1 MSIIKPPNQK
11 TVTEIFITHVKPG
24 FRPFY
29 KEWALKIK
37 EIEKTFPGYLGTDI
51 QAPSSDEEN
60 TWVSVVHFDS
70 EENLDRWLKSEP
82 RQTIIEEAKQFVD
95 NLETHRLI
103 ANPYK
108 SWFGNTPKKVSIIIK
123 ETMLVL
129 LVLFPIIMLEFK
141 FLNPHLTSLNLS
153 VATFIGNA
161 LSVSLIS
168 FPAMPVC
175 LYFLG
180 WWLNPDLEEK
190 QPKKNLLGYSIVI
203 TLYLAAILFFA
214 YV

>member
-1 MSIIKPPNQK
+1 M
-11 TVTEIFITHVKPG
+11 
-24 FRPFY
+24 
-29 KEWALKIK
+29 
-37 EIEKTFPGYLGTDI
+37 
-51 QAPSSDEEN
+51 
-60 TWVSVVHFDS
+60 HFDS
-70 EENLDRWLKSEP
+70 EENLDRWLKSDQ
-82 RQTIIEEAKQFVD
+82 RQTIIEEAKQLVEEC
-95 NLETHRLI
+95 ETHRLI

-108 SWFGNTPKKVSIIIK
+108 SWFRNTPKKLSVIIK

-141 FLNPHLTSLNLS
+141 FLSPHLKSINLS

-168 FPAMPVC
+168 FPAMPIC

-190 QPKKNLLGYSIVI
+190 QPLKNILGFAIVI
-203 TLYLAAILFFA
+203 ALYLAAILFFA
-214 YV
+214 FV

>member
-1 MSIIKPPNQK
+1 MNNQK

-24 FRPFY
+24 LNSFY
-29 KEWALKIK
+29 KEWASRIQ

-51 QAPSSDEEN
+51 EAPKSNDN
-60 TWVSVVHFDS
+60 NIWVSVLHFDS
-70 EENLDRWLKSEP
+70 EVNLDNWLKSEE
-82 RQTIIEEAKQFVD
+82 RQIIINESKQFVEEY
-95 NLETHRLI
+95 ETHHLT
-103 ANPYK
+103 ANPYR
-108 SWFGNTPKKVSIIIK
+108 SWFAGTPKKISVIIK

-141 FLNPHLTSLNLS
+141 FLNPHFYHLNLS
-153 VATFIGNA
+153 IATFIGNA

-168 FPAMPVC
+168 FPVMPIC

-190 QPKKNLLGYSIVI
+190 QPSKNIFGFVVVI
-203 TLYLAAILFFA
+203 ALYLVAILLFA
-214 YV
+214 FV

>member
-1 MSIIKPPNQK
+1 MSIINNKS
-11 TVTEIFITHVKPG
+11 VTEIFITHVKAG

-29 KEWALKIK
+29 KEWSDKIR
-37 EIEKTFPGYLGTDI
+37 EIEKTFPGFLGTDI
-51 QAPSSDEEN
+51 QAPSSDDDN
-60 TWVSVVHFDS
+60 TWVSVLHFDS
-70 EENLDRWLKSEP
+70 EENLDRWLKSEQ
-82 RQTIIEEAKQFVD
+82 RQKIIEEAKQFVD
-95 NLETHRLI
+95 DYQTRRLKT
-103 ANPYK
+103 NPYK
-108 SWFGNTPKKVSIIIK
+108 SWFTNTPKKVSVMIK

-141 FLNPHLTSLNLS
+141 FLNPHLTALNLS

-190 QPKKNLLGYSIVI
+190 HPQKNLLGYAIVI
-203 TLYLAAILFFA
+203 TLYLVAILLFM
-214 YV
+214 YI